1 MYIYIYACIYI
12 CKCVYIYIHLFLHAR
27 SLSLSLSV
35 RSADDRVEQPRMRMP
50 KLQCWVD
57 FGSVDIQTGLVSPM

>member
-1 MYIYIYACIYI
+1 M
-12 CKCVYIYIHLFLHAR
+12 CVYIYTCFYT
-27 SLSLSLSV
+27 LSLSLSV

-50 KLQCWVD
+50 KLQCLVD

>member
-1 MYIYIYACIYI
+1 MYVYIYAYIYVNV
-12 CKCVYIYIHLFLHAR
+12 CIYIHLFLHA
-27 SLSLSLSV
+27 LSLSLSV

-50 KLQCWVD
+50 KLQCLVD